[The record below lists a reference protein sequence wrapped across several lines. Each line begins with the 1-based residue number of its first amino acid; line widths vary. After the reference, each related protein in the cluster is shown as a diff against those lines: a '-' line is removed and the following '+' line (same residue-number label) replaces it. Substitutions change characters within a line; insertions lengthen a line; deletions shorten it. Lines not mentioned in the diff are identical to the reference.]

1 MRLVGFGVEK
11 MKPNKVKRMLKQG
24 KATVGCWDGFACA
37 DLAEILAY
45 QGWDWIVF
53 DGEHGPLGFE
63 TMQNL
68 IMATAATETVPIV
81 RVAWNDPVLIKRA
94 LDIGAYGVVIPW
106 VNTKQEAIN
115 AVAACK
121 YPPKGIRGCGP
132 RRASNY
138 GMDRDY
144 LKQADDEVLVVVQ
157 IETVEAVRNLKEILS
172 VPGVDV
178 YFIGPAD
185 MAASHGLLG
194 QLTHEKN
201 LATIRK
207 AVEMG
212 KGSGVAPGMY
222 SLSPD
227 HVNQHIKEGFRFIAA
242 GGAETFLQ
250 RGCKAV
256 LNSIKK

>member
-1 MRLVGFGVEK
+1 
-11 MKPNKVKRMLKQG
+11 MLKQG
-24 KATVGCWDGFACA
+24 KVTVGCWDGFGGA
-37 DLAEILAY
+37 DVAEILAY

-68 IMATAATETVPIV
+68 IMATSATETVPIV
-81 RVAWNDPVLIKRA
+81 RVAWNDPVLVKRA

-132 RRASNY
+132 RRAANY
-138 GMDRDY
+138 GMDPNY
-144 LKQADDEVLVVVQ
+144 LKEADDEILVIAQ
-157 IETVEAVRNLKEILS
+157 IETAQAVKNLKEILS
-172 VPGVDV
+172 VPGIDV
-178 YFIGPAD
+178 FFIGPAD
-185 MAASHGLLG
+185 MAASQGLLG
-194 QLTHEKN
+194 QLTHKTN
-201 LATIRK
+201 LETILK
-207 AVEMG
+207 AVEIG
-212 KGSGVAPGMY
+212 KNTGVAAGMY

-242 GGAETFLQ
+242 GGAEAFLR
-250 RGCKAV
+250 RGCQDV
-256 LNSIKK
+256 LGKIKK